1 MDHSHLE
8 PPSGYSRRQRP
19 QAMKHL
25 VDRSLRTAAQALG
38 TRDPLPYV
46 GDLLERTFYL
56 PDDDISYA
64 RNTLT
69 PGAVPYEPSF
79 SEAEPN
85 TLRFTIE
92 PLGPKASPVS
102 RRDEATRE
110 MRRLVQPVFGRDALR
125 WFDSRSEEWRGFGG
139 MSWMNFG
146 AWFGSAFDEDGLY
159 AAKIYYELLP
169 TQIDALS
176 PGLARLTRRVMAEM
190 PSLMPIFTSI
200 GCKRDAGSQRVTF
213 MHRGPLQVAALGPLM
228 NGLGIGHQLPSLIRI
243 VGVALGGRFELPA
256 GGVLI
261 GIRETPDGVELK
273 LEILLAA
280 IPDLPA
286 RFLDLIKLGLAERP
300 RQLIA
305 LSRWLEAFGMDD
317 AGQQGHFSVL
327 SLRVTPSTQARIS
340 LYVRPIEF
348 EMREAIE
355 DARGLQ

>member
-1 MDHSHLE
+1 MATV
-8 PPSGYSRRQRP
+8 PTRAQP
-19 QAMKHL
+19 MKRL
-25 VDRSLRTAAQALG
+25 VERSLHSAAQALG
-38 TRDPLPYV
+38 TRDPMPYV
-46 GDLLERTFYL
+46 GDLIERTFYL
-56 PDDDISYA
+56 PDDDVSYA
-64 RNTLT
+64 RNALT

-85 TLRFTIE
+85 LLRFTIE
-92 PLGPKASPVS
+92 PLGPEASPVS

-169 TQIDALS
+169 TQIDALPPS
-176 PGLARLTRRVMAEM
+176 LSRLTRQVMAEM
-190 PSLMPIFTSI
+190 PTLMPIFTSI
-200 GCKRDAGSQRVTF
+200 GCKRDTGNQRVTF
-213 MHRGPLQVAALGPLM
+213 LHRGPLTITALGPLM
-228 NGLGIGHQLPSLIRI
+228 NRLGIGHQLPSLMRI
-243 VGVALGGRFELPA
+243 VGVALGGRFELPP
-256 GGVLI
+256 GGVLV
-261 GIRETPDGVELK
+261 GLRETADGIEMK

-305 LSRWLEAFGMDD
+305 LSRWLEAFGVED
-317 AGQQGHFSVL
+317 ASEQGHFSVL
-327 SLRVTPSTQARIS
+327 SLRVTPTTQARIS

-348 EMREAIE
+348 EMRDAIE
-355 DARGLQ
+355 DAHALQ

>member
-1 MDHSHLE
+1 MAI
-8 PPSGYSRRQRP
+8 PSQRAQP
-19 QAMKHL
+19 MKRL
-25 VDRSLRTAAQALG
+25 VERSLHSAAQALG
-38 TRDPLPYV
+38 TRDPMPYV
-46 GDLLERTFYL
+46 GDLIERTFYL
-56 PDDDISYA
+56 PDDDLSYA
-64 RNTLT
+64 RNALT

-92 PLGPKASPVS
+92 PLGPGASPVS

-110 MRRLVQPVFGRDALR
+110 MRRLIQPVFGRDALR

-139 MSWMNFG
+139 LSWMNFG

-169 TQIDALS
+169 TQIDALPPS
-176 PGLARLTRRVMAEM
+176 LSQLTRRVMAEM
-190 PSLMPIFTSI
+190 PTLMPIFTSI
-200 GCKRDAGSQRVTF
+200 GCKRETGSQRVTF
-213 MHRGPLQVAALGPLM
+213 LHRGPLAIAALGPLM
-228 NGLGIGHQLPSLIRI
+228 NRLGIGHQLPSLMRI
-243 VGVALGGRFELPA
+243 VGVALGGRFELPS

-261 GIRETPDGVELK
+261 GLREAPDGIELK

-286 RFLDLIKLGLAERP
+286 RFLNLIKLGLAERP

-305 LSRWLEAFGMDD
+305 LSRWLEAFGVDD
-317 AGQQGHFSVL
+317 ASEQGHFSVL
-327 SLRVTPSTQARIS
+327 SIRVTPSNQARIS

-348 EMREAIE
+348 EMRDAIE
-355 DARGLQ
+355 DAQALQ

>member
-1 MDHSHLE
+1 MATV
-8 PPSGYSRRQRP
+8 PTRAQP
-19 QAMKHL
+19 MKRL
-25 VDRSLRTAAQALG
+25 VERSLHSAAQALG

-46 GDLLERTFYL
+46 GDLIERTFYL
-56 PDDDISYA
+56 PDDDVSYA
-64 RNTLT
+64 RNALT

-85 TLRFTIE
+85 LLRFTIE
-92 PLGPKASPVS
+92 PLGPEASPVS

-139 MSWMNFG
+139 LSWMNFG

-169 TQIDALS
+169 TQIEALPPS
-176 PGLARLTRRVMAEM
+176 LLRLTRQVMAEM
-190 PSLMPIFTSI
+190 PTLMPIFTSI
-200 GCKRDAGSQRVTF
+200 GCKRDSGSQRVTF
-213 MHRGPLQVAALGPLM
+213 LHRGPLAIAALGPLM
-228 NGLGIGHQLPSLIRI
+228 NRLGIGHQLPSLMRI
-243 VGVALGGRFELPA
+243 VGVALGGRFELPP
-256 GGVLI
+256 GGVLV
-261 GIRETPDGVELK
+261 GLREAPDGIEMK

-305 LSRWLEAFGMDD
+305 LSRWLEAFGVED
-317 AGQQGHFSVL
+317 ASEQGHFSVL
-327 SLRVTPSTQARIS
+327 SLRVTPTTQARIS

-348 EMREAIE
+348 EMRDAIE
-355 DARGLQ
+355 DAQALQ

>member
-1 MDHSHLE
+1 MPNH
-8 PPSGYSRRQRP
+8 GQRAKP
-19 QAMKHL
+19 MKHL
-25 VDRSLRTAAQALG
+25 VERSLHSAAQALG
-38 TRDPLPYV
+38 TRDPIPYV
-46 GDLLERTFYL
+46 GDLIERTFYL
-56 PDDDISYA
+56 PDDDVSYA
-64 RNTLT
+64 RNALT

-92 PLGPKASPVS
+92 PLGPGASPVS

-110 MRRLVQPVFGRDALR
+110 MRRLIQPVFGRDALR

-139 MSWMNFG
+139 LSWMNFG

-169 TQIDALS
+169 SQIDSLPQTLS
-176 PGLARLTRRVMAEM
+176 TLTRRVMAEM
-190 PSLMPIFTSI
+190 PTLMPIFTSI
-200 GCKRDAGSQRVTF
+200 GCKRDTGSQRVTF
-213 MHRGPLQVAALGPLM
+213 LHRGPMAISALGPLM
-228 NGLGIGHQLPSLIRI
+228 NRLGIGHQLPSLMRI
-243 VGVALGGRFELPA
+243 VGVALGGRFELPP

-261 GIRETPDGVELK
+261 GLREAPDGVELK

-305 LSRWLEAFGMDD
+305 LSRWLDAFGVDD
-317 AGQQGHFSVL
+317 ASEQGHFSVL
-327 SLRVTPSTQARIS
+327 SIRVTPSTQARIS

-355 DARGLQ
+355 EAQGLQ

>member
-1 MDHSHLE
+1 MSDRNAKPVSN
-8 PPSGYSRRQRP
+8 
-19 QAMKHL
+19 L
-25 VDRSLRTAAQALG
+25 VKRSLRSAAQALG
-38 TRDPLPYV
+38 TRDPLPYLD
-46 GDLLERTFYL
+46 GLIDRTFYL
-56 PDDDISYA
+56 PDDDLSYTNNA
-64 RNTLT
+64 LT

-79 SEAEPN
+79 SEAEPG

-92 PLGPKASPVS
+92 PLGPNASPVA

-110 MRRLVQPVFGRDALR
+110 MRRLISPIFGRDALR

-139 MSWMNFG
+139 LSWMNYG

-159 AAKIYYELLP
+159 ATKIYYELLP

-176 PGLARLTRRVMAEM
+176 PGLSRMTRMVMSEM

-200 GCKRDAGSQRVTF
+200 GCKKETGSQRVTF
-213 MHRGPLQVAALGPLM
+213 LHRGALAVNMLGPLM
-228 NGLGIGHQLPSLIRI
+228 NRLGIGHQLPSLMRI
-243 VGVALGGRFELPA
+243 VGVALGGRFELPS

-261 GIRETPDGVELK
+261 GVRETPDGAELK

-286 RFLDLIKLGLAERP
+286 RFLDLLKLGLAERP
-300 RQLIA
+300 RQLAA

-317 AGQQGHFSVL
+317 TGEQGHFSVL
-327 SLRVTPSTQARIS
+327 SIRVTPSSPARIS

-348 EMREAIE
+348 EMREQIE
-355 DARGLQ
+355 EARSLQ